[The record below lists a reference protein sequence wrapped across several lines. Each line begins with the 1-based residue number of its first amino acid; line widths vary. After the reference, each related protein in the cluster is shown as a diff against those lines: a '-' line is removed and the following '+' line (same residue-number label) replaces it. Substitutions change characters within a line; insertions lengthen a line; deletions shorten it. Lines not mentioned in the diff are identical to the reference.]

1 MVAVPGEFESQELR
15 GPRSL
20 GASGVL
26 GSQYLG
32 ILVALES
39 QEIVHGRNVLE
50 QKCLARSSG
59 WQQAVAGNKQWLA
72 ASNGWQQA
80 VDGNTQRTAIGSGWQ
95 QEADGHNFAFARE
108 LSS

>member
-1 MVAVPGEFESQELR
+1 
-15 GPRSL
+15 
-20 GASGVL
+20 
-26 GSQYLG
+26 
-32 ILVALES
+32 LES

-95 QEADGHNFAFARE
+95 QGADGNKKRMVITSLLQGNLARKLC
-108 LSS
+108 LSLQHSREESPEFLWAVCSVI